1 MFILQEECFPSIFER
16 VMALGVK
23 GFNARYFGIA
33 APQT

>member
-1 MFILQEECFPSIFER
+1 MFILQEECCPSIFER

-23 GFNARYFGIA
+23 GFIAKYFGIA